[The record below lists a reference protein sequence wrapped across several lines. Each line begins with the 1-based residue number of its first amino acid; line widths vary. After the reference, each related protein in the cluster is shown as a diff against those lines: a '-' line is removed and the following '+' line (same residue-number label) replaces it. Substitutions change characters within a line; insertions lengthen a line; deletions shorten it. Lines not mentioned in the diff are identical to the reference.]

1 MSPPGQPITV
11 RFRFLGMTHF
21 ITVFVV
27 TLMVIQGGGVSPSS
41 RSANAF
47 EKAGS
52 SLSIKMEDCEA
63 SRPGAISSA
72 NLPTDLKAED
82 FKKDPEAFQRR
93 LLEAFKPEKLV
104 KKGRIPIQGKSFD
117 IYLPE
122 GTEPYTVINRS
133 GKDSHQN
140 NSSTLVSIDANG
152 DGKLTKEECW
162 FANLPVRILDSM
174 WDIASIA
181 ADGSRIDIKP
191 SHSPLRG
198 VVVGRKCP
206 PFSYKGEDGKRITQ
220 DTFKGKAFIIDIW
233 SVT

>member
-1 MSPPGQPITV
+1 MSRRGQLITG
-11 RFRFLGMTHF
+11 RFCFWEMVSF
-21 ITVFVV
+21 ITVFTL
-27 TLMVIQGGGVSPSS
+27 TLMIVAWGGVSPKS
-41 RSANAF
+41 RPAHAF
-47 EKAGS
+47 EKAAS
-52 SLSIKMEDCEA
+52 SVSIKLDDCEA
-63 SRPGAISSA
+63 TRPGGVSSV
-72 NLPTDLKAED
+72 NLPKDLKAED
-82 FKKDPEAFQRR
+82 FKKDPEGFQRR
-93 LLEAFKPEKLV
+93 LIEAFKPEKLV
-104 KKGRIPIQGKSFD
+104 KKGRIPVQGKSFD

-122 GTEPYTVINRS
+122 GNEPYTVINKS

-152 DGKLTKEECW
+152 DGKLTRDESW

-174 WDIASIA
+174 WDITSIA
-181 ADGSRIDIKP
+181 AEGSRLDIKP
-191 SHSPLRG
+191 SRSPLRG